1 MDCGYN
7 IITKLVIAN
16 WNNNKEKG
24 YVNNKGRD
32 SDECY
37 ITDGCIKW
45 KL

>member
-24 YVNNKGRD
+24 YVNNREGF
-32 SDECY
+32 
-37 ITDGCIKW
+37 G
-45 KL
+45 